1 MGARG
6 GGGRVLARSG
16 FSFPPL
22 TPPNP
27 PPSFPLAEFYMNVGT
42 ARNGDS
48 SWNGRHWVVAQ
59 GEGLFQHVD
68 PTKWMPPKAKWTY

>member
-1 MGARG
+1 
-6 GGGRVLARSG
+6 
-16 FSFPPL
+16 
-22 TPPNP
+22 
-27 PPSFPLAEFYMNVGT
+27 MNVGT